1 MLQNLPT
8 MLLHLNPPTGLLN
21 PPTVLLNLPTMLL
34 NPPTVLLNPP
44 TMLLVAPSSQLRQV
58 ITAVELLTPTSI
70 TTIITALTRSQSTAE
85 RKLSFSR
92 ASSWMITIRS
102 RGTLRASCLWS
113 PTLGENPPLAALDS
127 GSQGREAAETWTLTV
142 MPRIL
147 YSSSL
152 RLRRR
157 IMRSS

>member
-21 PPTVLLNLPTMLL
+21 LPTVLLNHPTVLL

-92 ASSWMITIRS
+92 ARSWMITIRS
-102 RGTLRASCLWS
+102 RGTLRASCLWR
-113 PTLGENPPLAALDS
+113 PTLGVNPPQAALDS
-127 GSQGREAAETWTLTV
+127 GSQGREAA
-142 MPRIL
+142 
-147 YSSSL
+147 
-152 RLRRR
+152 
-157 IMRSS
+157 